1 MIIREDWH
9 QSGDNVA
16 GQRRGCFSRNS
27 RVASWLDASM
37 RGLGRGVYSPYL
49 DYNFRVQLG

>member
-37 RGLGRGVYSPYL
+37 RGLGRGV
-49 DYNFRVQLG
+49 V